1 MMNNTYVNTF
11 SIAGILFSLY
21 TEEPII
27 ITEPFKDFV
36 AENDKCDIRIEF
48 ESSDKIEF
56 KNDNAK
62 FANFIFKVYEDD
74 NGYYRIYHDHKEDDR
89 QYAVGKIYSKD
100 YEKIQYLT
108 DSTLFFSESSNSFAH
123 IALEELLLRWNAM
136 ILHAS
141 FIETKYGGILFSG
154 PSGIGKSTQ
163 ADLWKLYEK
172 AELINGDR
180 TIIRKEEN
188 VWRAYG
194 SPYAG
199 SSRCFVNKSAAVRA
213 VIILKKGEQC
223 KIQKLNPSMAFLKT
237 YAGMIV
243 NTWNEEYIQTITDL
257 LSQFILEIP
266 VYMLECTPTK
276 EAVDLLKHTLEK
288 EDADESRRGI
298 L

>member
-1 MMNNTYVNTF
+1 MLNQSYINTF
-11 SIAGILFSLY
+11 SIAGINFSLY
-21 TEEPII
+21 TEKPII

-36 AENDKCDIRIEF
+36 SENDKHDIRIEF

-56 KNDNAK
+56 KDDNEK
-62 FANFIFKVYEDD
+62 FADFIFKVYEDSS
-74 NGYYRIYHDHKEDDR
+74 GYYRIYHDHKEDDR
-89 QYAVGKIYSKD
+89 QYAIGKIYSKD

-108 DSTLFFSESSNSFAH
+108 DSVQFFSESSNSFSHVAF
-123 IALEELLLRWNAM
+123 EELLLRWEAM

-141 FIETKYGGILFSG
+141 FINTEQGGILFSG

-180 TIIRKEEN
+180 TIIRKMEN

-199 SSRCFVNKSAAVRA
+199 SSRCFVNKSAAIRA
-213 VIILKKGEQC
+213 VVILKKGEEC
-223 KIQKLNPSMAFLKT
+223 KIQKLSPSMAFLKT
-237 YAGMIV
+237 YAGMII
-243 NTWNEEYIQTITDL
+243 NTWNQEYIQTITEL
-257 LSQFILEIP
+257 LRRFVLETPI
-266 VYMLECTPTK
+266 YLLECTPTK
-276 EAVDLLKHTLEK
+276 DAVDLLKHTLEK
-288 EDADESRRGI
+288 EDADESRRSI